1 MSLKGLP
8 KKKNIFDRRNNVIKT
23 ARVDWIENN
32 KLEGRTDNGKTVMMD
47 TGENAVAASPAQLL
61 LQALAGCTMM
71 DCVLI
76 LTKGRKV
83 IHKFWIDVTAE
94 EAEKD
99 PKVFTKIHLTFN
111 FTGTNLDNASV
122 ERAIKLS
129 EEKYCRVQA
138 MLRPKTEITS
148 SYNINTNG

>member
-1 MSLKGLP
+1 M
-8 KKKNIFDRRNNVIKT
+8 IKT
-23 ARVDWIENN
+23 ARIDWIENF
-32 KLEGRTDNGKTVMMD
+32 KLEGHTDNGFTVMMD
-47 TGENAVAASPAQLL
+47 SGEGAVAASPAQLL

-76 LTKGRKV
+76 LTKARKV

-94 EAEKD
+94 EADEH
-99 PKVFTKIHLTFN
+99 PKVFSKVHLTFN
-111 FTGTNLDNASV
+111 FTGINLDNASV

-129 EEKYCRVQA
+129 EEKYCRIQA

-148 SYNINTNG
+148 SYNINNNG